1 MKNIKYVGGILL
13 ENDYVNDEHIS
24 INISVNDFERLKT
37 DLEKNTNIN
46 KPKQIEYSEF
56 ISINQIDGISM
67 YVINPALEKT
77 KLSEGLMYIIEGV
90 RKAKGDDI
98 VSKSQATLR
107 LEKGIEILQEE
118 CNKLD
123 IFNKEENG
131 RISNV

>member
-1 MKNIKYVGGILL
+1 MKNIKYV
-13 ENDYVNDEHIS
+13 VS
-24 INISVNDFERLKT
+24 INISGNDFERLKT
-37 DLEKNTNIN
+37 DLEKNTNIK

-77 KLSEGLMYIIEGV
+77 KLAEGLMYIIEGV

-118 CNKLD
+118 CNRLD
-123 IFNKEENG
+123 IFKNKQE
-131 RISNV
+131 

>member
-1 MKNIKYVGGILL
+1 
-13 ENDYVNDEHIS
+13 
-24 INISVNDFERLKT
+24 
-37 DLEKNTNIN
+37 
-46 KPKQIEYSEF
+46 
-56 ISINQIDGISM
+56 M

-123 IFNKEENG
+123 IFNKN
-131 RISNV
+131 

>member
-1 MKNIKYVGGILL
+1 MKNIKYVGGVLL
-13 ENDYVNDEHIS
+13 ENDHVNGEHIS

-77 KLSEGLMYIIEGV
+77 KLAEGLMYIIEGV
-90 RKAKGDDI
+90 RKAKGEDI
-98 VSKSQATLR
+98 LFRSQATLR
-107 LEKGIEILQEE
+107 LEKGIELLQEE
-118 CNKLD
+118 CNRLD
-123 IFNKEENG
+123 IFKNKQE
-131 RISNV
+131 

>member
-13 ENDYVNDEHIS
+13 ENDHVGDEYIS

-77 KLSEGLMYIIEGV
+77 KLAEGLMYIIEGV

-118 CNKLD
+118 CNRLD
-123 IFNKEENG
+123 IFKNKQE
-131 RISNV
+131 

>member
-1 MKNIKYVGGILL
+1 MKNIKYVGGVLF
-13 ENDYVNDEHIS
+13 EHIS

-77 KLSEGLMYIIEGV
+77 KLAEGLMYIIEGV

-118 CNKLD
+118 CNRLD
-123 IFNKEENG
+123 IFKNKQE
-131 RISNV
+131 

>member
-1 MKNIKYVGGILL
+1 MKNIKYVDGILL
-13 ENDYVNDEHIS
+13 ENDHVDGEYIS

-77 KLSEGLMYIIEGV
+77 RLAEGLMYIIEGV
-90 RKAKGDDI
+90 RKAKGEDI
-98 VSKSQATLR
+98 SFRSQATLR

-118 CNKLD
+118 CNRLD
-123 IFNKEENG
+123 IFKNKQE
-131 RISNV
+131 

>member
-13 ENDYVNDEHIS
+13 ENVS

-77 KLSEGLMYIIEGV
+77 KLAEGLIYIIEGV

-118 CNKLD
+118 CNRLD
-123 IFNKEENG
+123 IFKNKQE
-131 RISNV
+131 

>member
-13 ENDYVNDEHIS
+13 ENDHVGDEYIS

-67 YVINPALEKT
+67 YVINPALGKT
-77 KLSEGLMYIIEGV
+77 KLAEGLMYIIEGV
-90 RKAKGDDI
+90 RKAKGEDI
-98 VSKSQATLR
+98 LFRSKATLR
-107 LEKGIEILQEE
+107 LEKGIEIIQEE
-118 CNKLD
+118 CNRLD
-123 IFNKEENG
+123 IFKNKQE
-131 RISNV
+131 

>member
-13 ENDYVNDEHIS
+13 ENDHVNDEHIS

-77 KLSEGLMYIIEGV
+77 KLEEGLMYIIEGV

-118 CNKLD
+118 CNRLD
-123 IFNKEENG
+123 IFKNKQE
-131 RISNV
+131 

>member
-13 ENDYVNDEHIS
+13 ENDHVGDEHIS

-37 DLEKNTNIN
+37 DLEKNTNIK

-67 YVINPALEKT
+67 YVTNPALEKT
-77 KLSEGLMYIIEGV
+77 KLAEGLMYIIEGV

-118 CNKLD
+118 CNRLD
-123 IFNKEENG
+123 IFKNKQE
-131 RISNV
+131 

>member
-1 MKNIKYVGGILL
+1 MKNIKYVGGVLL
-13 ENDYVNDEHIS
+13 ENDHVNGEHIS

-90 RKAKGDDI
+90 RKAKGEDI
-98 VSKSQATLR
+98 LFRSQATLR

-118 CNKLD
+118 CNRLD
-123 IFNKEENG
+123 IFKNKQE
-131 RISNV
+131 

>member
-1 MKNIKYVGGILL
+1 MKNIKYVGGVLL
-13 ENDYVNDEHIS
+13 ENDHVVGEHTS

-77 KLSEGLMYIIEGV
+77 KLAEGLMYIIEGV
-90 RKAKGDDI
+90 RKAKGEDI
-98 VSKSQATLR
+98 LFRSQATLR
-107 LEKGIEILQEE
+107 LEKGIELLQEE
-118 CNKLD
+118 CNRLD
-123 IFNKEENG
+123 IFKNKQE
-131 RISNV
+131 

>member
-13 ENDYVNDEHIS
+13 ENDHVGDEYIS

-37 DLEKNTNIN
+37 DLEKIANNN

-67 YVINPALEKT
+67 YVINPALGKT
-77 KLSEGLMYIIEGV
+77 KLAEGLMYIIEGV
-90 RKAKGDDI
+90 RKAKGEDI
-98 VSKSQATLR
+98 LFRSQATLR

-118 CNKLD
+118 CNRLD
-123 IFNKEENG
+123 IFKNKQE
-131 RISNV
+131 

>member
-13 ENDYVNDEHIS
+13 ENDHVDDEYIS

-37 DLEKNTNIN
+37 DLEKIVDID

-77 KLSEGLMYIIEGV
+77 KLAEGLMYIIEGV

-118 CNKLD
+118 CNRLD
-123 IFNKEENG
+123 IFKNKQE
-131 RISNV
+131 

>member
-1 MKNIKYVGGILL
+1 MKNIKYVGGVLL
-13 ENDYVNDEHIS
+13 ENDHVVGEHIS

-77 KLSEGLMYIIEGV
+77 KLAEGLMYIIEGV
-90 RKAKGDDI
+90 RKAKGEDI
-98 VSKSQATLR
+98 LFRSQATLR
-107 LEKGIEILQEE
+107 LEKGIELLQEE
-118 CNKLD
+118 CNRLD
-123 IFNKEENG
+123 IFKNKQE
-131 RISNV
+131 

>member
-13 ENDYVNDEHIS
+13 ENDHVNDEHIS

-37 DLEKNTNIN
+37 DLEKNTNIK

-77 KLSEGLMYIIEGV
+77 KLAEGLMYIIEGV
-90 RKAKGDDI
+90 RKAKGEDI
-98 VSKSQATLR
+98 LFRSQATLR

-118 CNKLD
+118 CNRLD
-123 IFNKEENG
+123 IFKNKQE
-131 RISNV
+131 

>member
-1 MKNIKYVGGILL
+1 MKNIKYVGGVLL
-13 ENDYVNDEHIS
+13 ENDHVVGEHIS

-67 YVINPALEKT
+67 YVINPALGKT
-77 KLSEGLMYIIEGV
+77 KLAEGLMYIIEGV
-90 RKAKGDDI
+90 RKAKGEDTLFR
-98 VSKSQATLR
+98 SQATLR

-118 CNKLD
+118 CNRLD
-123 IFNKEENG
+123 IFKNKQE
-131 RISNV
+131 

>member
-13 ENDYVNDEHIS
+13 ENVS

-77 KLSEGLMYIIEGV
+77 KLAEGLMYIIEGV

-118 CNKLD
+118 CNRLD
-123 IFNKEENG
+123 IFKNKQE
-131 RISNV
+131 

>member
-1 MKNIKYVGGILL
+1 MKNIKYVDGILL
-13 ENDYVNDEHIS
+13 ENDHVDGEYIS

-77 KLSEGLMYIIEGV
+77 KLEEGLMYIIEGV
-90 RKAKGDDI
+90 RKAKGEDI
-98 VSKSQATLR
+98 SFRSQATLR

-118 CNKLD
+118 CNRLD
-123 IFNKEENG
+123 IFKNKQE
-131 RISNV
+131 

>member
-13 ENDYVNDEHIS
+13 ENDHVKEEYIS

-37 DLEKNTNIN
+37 DLEKIVDID

-67 YVINPALEKT
+67 YVINPALGKT
-77 KLSEGLMYIIEGV
+77 KLAEGLMYIIEGV
-90 RKAKGDDI
+90 RKAKGEDI
-98 VSKSQATLR
+98 LFRSQATLR

-118 CNKLD
+118 CNRLD
-123 IFNKEENG
+123 IFKNKQE
-131 RISNV
+131 